1 MIRRNKAPLP
11 GMTEAATIWRIDPD
25 SPLYNKLRVG
35 SQNEHGNR
43 ETSANNVSAI
53 QKSYNTFFGL
63 KYKQILLDSKLNIID
78 GQNRYEACGTNDP
91 QLPLYVQFLDN
102 DVDPR
107 ELMILFNTGP
117 VYKWK
122 LQDHINH
129 FSQHDNMYMNFKEAM
144 DEYSEIKPTVMVS
157 IFLGLTD
164 RERGERMEGFKKGK
178 LKQLMEQRGMTLAR
192 VYHVLSQVY
201 RLRGAPTNPILTKK
215 TFSLGAFQ
223 FAALRI
229 IDDPEFDFDAFLERV
244 RDVSHMLNR
253 FTDADE
259 LTQELY
265 DIAYRREA

>member
-25 SPLYNKLRVG
+25 SPLYHKLRVG
-35 SQNEHGNR
+35 SENELGNR
-43 ETSANNVSAI
+43 QPVANNVAAI
-53 QKSYNTFFGL
+53 QKSYGTFFGL
-63 KYKQILLDSKLNIID
+63 KYKPILLDSKLNVID
-78 GQNRYEACGTNDP
+78 GQNRYEACRTNDTP
-91 QLPLYVQFLDN
+91 LPLYVQFLN
-102 DVDPR
+102 DDIDPK

-122 LQDHINH
+122 LQDYINFH
-129 FSQHDNMYMNFKEAM
+129 AQFDNMYLNFKECMA
-144 DEYSEIKPTVMVS
+144 EYAEIKPTVMVS
-157 IFLGLTD
+157 IFLGSTD
-164 RERGERMEGFKKGK
+164 RERSERMSGFKEGN

>member
-25 SPLYNKLRVG
+25 SPLYPKLRVG
-35 SQNEHGNR
+35 SENELGNR
-43 ETSANNVSAI
+43 DTLANNVSAI
-53 QKSYNTFFGL
+53 RKSFAEFFGL
-63 KYKQILLDSKLNIID
+63 KYKPILLDSKLNVID
-78 GQNRYEACGTNDP
+78 GQNRYEACVSNEP
-91 QLPLYVQFLDN
+91 PLPIFVQFLSD
-102 DVDPR
+102 DIDPR
-107 ELMILFNTGP
+107 KLMILFNTGP

-122 LQDHINH
+122 LQDYINYYAQ
-129 FSQHDNMYMNFKEAM
+129 FDNMYMNFKEAM
-144 DEYSEIKPTVMVS
+144 DEYAEIKPTVMVS
-157 IFLGLTD
+157 IFIGSTD
-164 RERGERMEGFKKGK
+164 RERGERMEGFKEGN
-178 LKQLMEQRGMTLAR
+178 LKQIMEQRGMTLAR

-223 FAALRI
+223 FAAIRI
-229 IDDPEFDFDAFLERV
+229 IDDPEFDFDAFLKRV